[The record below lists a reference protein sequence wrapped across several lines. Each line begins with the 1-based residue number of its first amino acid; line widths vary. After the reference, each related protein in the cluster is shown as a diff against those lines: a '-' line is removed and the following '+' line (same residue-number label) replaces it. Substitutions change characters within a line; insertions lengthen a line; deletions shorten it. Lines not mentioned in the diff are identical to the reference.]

1 MKYHHFSDFRV
12 NLKPGDRLWASG
24 FAVSKTSTKI
34 IRNLPPTY
42 VEIIC
47 SSGDSEAEAIFRQQ
61 GFGAN
66 FAAPVIDGQV
76 VHEGHFSPSC
86 INFCQSEA
94 DALAE
99 YRQEVRA
106 AYAQVRAKAAE
117 LNDLADRIREI
128 KTNPDYSTDSL

>member
-1 MKYHHFSDFRV
+1 MKYHYSRDFRAS
-12 NLKPGDRLWASG
+12 LEPGKRLWASG
-24 FAVSKTSTKI
+24 FAVSKASTKI

-47 SSGDSEAEAIFRQQ
+47 SSDPMNDAILRQQ

-66 FAAPVIDGQV
+66 FAAPVINGQV
-76 VHEGHFSPSC
+76 VPSRYFSPSYV
-86 INFCQSEA
+86 NFCQSEA

-99 YRQEVRA
+99 YRQDVSA

-117 LNDLADRIREI
+117 LDGLAGRIGKI
-128 KTNPDYSTDSL
+128 KIETDFAANGT